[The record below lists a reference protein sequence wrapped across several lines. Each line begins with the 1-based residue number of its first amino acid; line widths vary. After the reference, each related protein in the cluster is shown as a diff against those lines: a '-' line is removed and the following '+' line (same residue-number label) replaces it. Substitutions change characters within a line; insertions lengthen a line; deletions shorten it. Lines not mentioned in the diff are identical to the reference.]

1 MEKTIVRQ
9 IVLEAISRLQNERTD
24 RSLFHLLQGKRSATS
39 LQDAHFYGLEAI
51 FGMLPLKK
59 DRFEQVLHELE
70 HAGWIKRE
78 QNLLMTDAGK
88 AQLDSPFLL
97 DDLGGELRGYPMQLW
112 KRVSLMIQSI
122 VCLDEKAFFIPVQ
135 QDSGVK
141 EWVKQQIRQVAD
153 RSDWKATVYQELNQA
168 LHQLTE
174 REAIL
179 ITYRLSGLKTGL
191 SFPQLS
197 ERLGTDLL
205 SLQLEFVIAWRRC
218 LRVLPEDSLILSLG
232 NDINHFKMTQSAQK
246 TWDLLKQGYTVP
258 QIAERRRLKK
268 STMEDHLVEIAMYA
282 PVFPIEQF
290 VAAAQ
295 YEEVIQITD
304 RLQTFSLKR
313 IKQELTQEM
322 DYFQIRIV
330 LARKVVHS

>member
-9 IVLEAISRLQNERTD
+9 IVLEAILRLQNERTD

-59 DRFEQVLHELE
+59 DRFEQLLQELE

-78 QNLLMTDAGK
+78 QTLMLTDAGR
-88 AQLDSPFLL
+88 AQISPPFLL
-97 DDLGGELRGYPMQLW
+97 DDLGGELRGYPIHLW
-112 KRVSLMIQSI
+112 KRISLMIQSI
-122 VCLDEKAFFIPVQ
+122 VCLDQNTFFIPVQ

-141 EWVKQQIRQVAD
+141 EWVKQRIRQVPE
-153 RSDWKATVYQELNQA
+153 RSVWITTVYQELNKA

-179 ITYRLSGLKTGL
+179 ISYRLSGQKTGL

-205 SLQLEFVIAWRRC
+205 SLQLEFMMAWRRC
-218 LRVLPEDSLILSLG
+218 LRALPEDGLILSLG
-232 NDINHFKMTQSAQK
+232 NDIDHLKMTQSAQK
-246 TWDLLKQGYTVP
+246 TWELLKQGYSVQ

-282 PVFPIEQF
+282 TVFPTEQF
-290 VAAAQ
+290 VTAEQ
-295 YEEVIQITD
+295 YEEVV
-304 RLQTFSLKR
+304 RLSDQLHTFSLKR

-330 LARKVVHS
+330 LARKVVRP